1 MTGWS
6 FHALGTPAAQGSKS
20 YKGMTKGGHAI
31 LAESSNKVAP
41 WRRHDNLGLLRCPQV
56 GRAIGVRIVF
66 TLQRPKGA
74 PKRVVLPCTSR
85 FDLDKLAR
93 ACLDSVTAAGGWG
106 DDGQVC
112 EVYRLAKV
120 FPGRD
125 FDSEALPVPGVVMA
139 AAQIVPDEDIRSALW
154 CLMADELK
162 KVWAKVPT

>member
-6 FHALGTPAAQGSKS
+6 FHALGLPAAQGSKS

-41 WRRHDNLGLLRCPQV
+41 WRDTITSACFGVPKLEGPV
-56 GRAIGVRIVF
+56 GVRIVF

-139 AAQIVPDEDIRSALW
+139 AAQIVPGEDIRSTLW

-162 KVWAKVPT
+162 KVWAKVPA